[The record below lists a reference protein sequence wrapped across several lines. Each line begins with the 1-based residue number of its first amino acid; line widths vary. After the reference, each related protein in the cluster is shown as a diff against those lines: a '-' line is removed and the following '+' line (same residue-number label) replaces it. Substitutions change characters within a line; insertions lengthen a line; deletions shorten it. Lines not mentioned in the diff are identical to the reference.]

1 MTANAFMSVSLEPPL
16 VLISVDRRTK
26 MCGLLHEGDALRRE
40 RPVRDPGGA
49 VGSLCRAP
57 GRDCRAELR
66 WCVKD
71 TPLVDGALAHFVARV
86 VRSYWGGDH
95 SLFLGRVE
103 YARQGAGHAAA
114 LPRRAA
120 TRGSVPMAIV
130 VGVVGDSGAGKTT
143 LTRGLVR
150 VLGDSHVTHVS
161 ADDYHRYD
169 RSRARELGVTPLHP
183 DSNHLDILTQHL
195 SHLRR
200 GEPVLKPVYSHRDG
214 RVPAAGVRAPVDLP
228 RGRGPAQ
235 LPHRDAAHRCTTCA
249 CTVAPPEELRRAW
262 KLKRDCTR
270 RGYTTDEVL
279 AELDRRQAD
288 AEVRRPA
295 ARARRHRGGL
305 RAERRGDPAHLDAD
319 VILRDT
325 LPHPDLSPLLD
336 GSGRPALIK
345 REREW
350 LLRIPGDLD
359 PAHAAELEEAVWER
373 MSFASHLRIRRL
385 GEFTVGTDLLR
396 SDSLALVQLL
406 ILYHVVTARAALA
419 IGGSP
424 PRAEPRWATGADSA
438 LHA

>member
-1 MTANAFMSVSLEPPL
+1 
-16 VLISVDRRTK
+16 
-26 MCGLLHEGDALRRE
+26 
-40 RPVRDPGGA
+40 
-49 VGSLCRAP
+49 
-57 GRDCRAELR
+57 
-66 WCVKD
+66 
-71 TPLVDGALAHFVARV
+71 VAR
-86 VRSYWGGDH
+86 S
-95 SLFLGRVE
+95 
-103 YARQGAGHAAA
+103 
-114 LPRRAA
+114 
-120 TRGSVPMAIV
+120 IV

-143 LTRGLVR
+143 VARGLVR
-150 VLGDSHVTHVS
+150 VLGDGHVTHVS
-161 ADDYHRYD
+161 ADDYHRHD
-169 RSRARELGVTPLHP
+169 RRRRSELGVTPLNP
-183 DSNHLDILTQHL
+183 DCNHLDILTQHL
-195 SHLRR
+195 LHLRR

-214 RVPAAGVRAPVDLP
+214 VFLAPVYV
-228 RGRGPAQ
+228 RPASF
-235 LPHRDAAHRCTTCA
+235 LVVEGLLNFHTETLRSLHDVRVMLT
-249 CTVAPPEELRRAW
+249 PPETLRRAW

-288 AEVRRPA
+288 AEAFVDPQREHADIVVAFR
-295 ARARRHRGGL
+295 RGGS
-305 RAERRGDPAHLDAD
+305 GGPAQLDAD

-336 GSGRPALIK
+336 DGRAGGPGLVK

-373 MSFASHLRIRRL
+373 MSFANHLRIRRL

-424 PRAEPRWATGADSA
+424 PRAEPRRPTGADSA